1 MDELPNWIPKLEF
14 SNILYLEVDTEDTWL
29 GDDNT
34 ISNLPNEEKL
44 CKRQLSEVLWWCE
57 PDSKKERQQKLVKQN
72 WKA

>member
-1 MDELPNWIPKLEF
+1 MDELPNWIPELEF
-14 SNILYLEVDTEDTWL
+14 SNILYLEVDTEDTWF

-57 PDSKKERQQKLVKQN
+57 PDSKKGRQQKLVKQN